1 MTWSPEIALLLDATS
16 IHPDEEAVLRIR
28 QRVERGLDWSELL
41 RIAIPHGVLPL
52 LSHNLSVHAAS
63 VVPPVTLAQLQ
74 LFGKSVAERNR
85 EQSLELVKLVSAFSR
100 VGIRVISF
108 KGPALAISSY
118 GDISL
123 RESHDLDLW
132 VDPLQL
138 ARANEWFCEAGYH
151 PLKHVKGAP
160 REVSDPSEADGEFS
174 SPNRSVLVEVRA
186 HLEQTENSYFDPPFE
201 QAWSRRRLAF
211 LEGFDIPVLGIED
224 LILGLAVHGS
234 KHAWRRLNWI
244 ADIAGLIYAHPE
256 IDWGGMSLRAGEW
269 RCRRQLLTAV
279 TLASSLYSVELPPLV
294 RKAAQEQAVRSAV
307 AHICS
312 RLFRRE
318 CRTIASVTSDFL
330 YRFRCYDSASSRLRF
345 VRNWLGCLVQADE
358 NRILLP
364 MSKNLSRVHRA
375 AAALRSCWAQAKA
388 GERPSPRP
396 SQGETKDEAAQ

>member
-1 MTWSPEIALLLDATS
+1 MSGSAKRDIIRSNTLKELRGRSPTFPAEDDRGVFQPQSQRTRRGQSSSGANRR
-16 IHPDEEAVLRIR
+16 IHTL
-28 QRVERGLDWSELL
+28 
-41 RIAIPHGVLPL
+41 IPPSSKHGV
-52 LSHNLSVHAAS
+52 AGE
-63 VVPPVTLAQLQ
+63 TLA
-74 LFGKSVAERNR
+74 S
-85 EQSLELVKLVSAFSR
+85 
-100 VGIRVISF
+100 I
-108 KGPALAISSY
+108 
-118 GDISL
+118 
-123 RESHDLDLW
+123 
-132 VDPLQL
+132 
-138 ARANEWFCEAGYH
+138 
-151 PLKHVKGAP
+151 
-160 REVSDPSEADGEFS
+160 
-174 SPNRSVLVEVRA
+174 
-186 HLEQTENSYFDPPFE
+186 
-201 QAWSRRRLAF
+201 

-234 KHAWRRLNWI
+234 KHGWRRLNWI
-244 ADIAGLIYAHPE
+244 ADIAGLISAHPE
-256 IDWGGMSLRAGEW
+256 IDWGGMLLRAGEW